1 MPAMIVLVNLKEGVS
16 PEDYE
21 RWILESYAPAA
32 KDLPSIEDWRD
43 YRASGLLGSDVTP
56 PYQYVVTLEATNQEQ
71 LGRDMRGE
79 EMQRLF
85 SELDELAE
93 ITQVM
98 AERFA

>member
-1 MPAMIVLVNLKEGVS
+1 MTAMIVLVNLREGVS
-16 PEDYE
+16 PEEYE
-21 RWILESYAPAA
+21 RWVLESYAPAA
-32 KDLPSIEDWRD
+32 RELPSVGEWRD
-43 YRASGLLGSDVTP
+43 YRASGLLGSDATP
-56 PYQYVVTLEATNQEQ
+56 PYQYVVTLEATNLEQ